1 MMKVK
6 QMARS
11 LAHNGFSGEG
21 VLDND
26 DGDGAR
32 ENDLSPIF

>member
-1 MMKVK
+1 MMTVK

-11 LAHNGFSGEG
+11 SADNGFSGEG

-26 DGDGAR
+26 DGDGAG
-32 ENDLSPIF
+32 EDDLSPIF